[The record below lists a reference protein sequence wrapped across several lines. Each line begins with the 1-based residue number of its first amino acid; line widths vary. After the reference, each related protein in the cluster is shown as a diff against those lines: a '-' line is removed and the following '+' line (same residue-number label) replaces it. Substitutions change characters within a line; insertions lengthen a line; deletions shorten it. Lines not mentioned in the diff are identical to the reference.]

1 MNLEPTQV
9 RMKGALVRGLP
20 KKKVP
25 VNVRLT
31 GKPSSD
37 FEVKAVVTEPSE
49 VQVEGTAARLAR
61 ISAVDTETVDISWIS
76 ADQHLVV
83 PLKAPDVRGVSI
95 VDLKSVR
102 LSVQLEPVRA
112 TTQFPNVP
120 VTLRQGDEAAGW
132 AITPRSV
139 VVTVEGTPS
148 RMADIHPGDV
158 GLQAYVDVSS
168 IFVDSAALPVRTE
181 LASKDFK
188 VVKIEPP
195 TVTVTA
201 VEGSAGR

>member
-1 MNLEPTQV
+1 MHAPVAQV
-9 RMKGALVRGLP
+9 GG
-20 KKKVP
+20 
-25 VNVRLT
+25 
-31 GKPSSD
+31 GD
-37 FEVKAVVTEPSE
+37 D
-49 VQVEGTAARLAR
+49 QVEGTAARLAR

-120 VTLRQGDEAAGW
+120 VILRQGDEAAGW

-148 RMADIHPGDV
+148 RMADI
-158 GLQAYVDVSS
+158 LFFNY
-168 IFVDSAALPVRTE
+168 TNE
-181 LASKDFK
+181 
-188 VVKIEPP
+188 KI
-195 TVTVTA
+195 
-201 VEGSAGR
+201 